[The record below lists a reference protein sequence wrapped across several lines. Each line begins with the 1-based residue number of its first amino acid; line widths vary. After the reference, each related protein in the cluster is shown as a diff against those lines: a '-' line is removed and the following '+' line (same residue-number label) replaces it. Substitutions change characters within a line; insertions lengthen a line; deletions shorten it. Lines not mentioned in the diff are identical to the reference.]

1 MRFLKVIPLLL
12 LSSLLLGACTSHYQG
27 QDERVLIA
35 DNVEFELV
43 PTIPFKDGLTLTQS
57 ATVTYDK
64 ETHDLI
70 FHTEIRNRTLTMV
83 GLTPTGTRL
92 FTIVTKEGEIRAEGF
107 SSIIESIKPEFLL
120 ADMQL
125 SLWPMEQLQANIS
138 GAKYSEINALTR
150 QMTTHNKALISIQY
164 SDPEHLEGQIVFTH
178 QQRGYTLSLTPIA
191 VEYSTDD

>member
-1 MRFLKVIPLLL
+1 MRLLKLTLL
-12 LSSLLLGACTSHYQG
+12 LSLISLLLGACTSHYQG
-27 QDERVLIA
+27 NNERVLIA
-35 DNVEFELV
+35 NNVDFDLLS
-43 PTIPFKDGLTLTQS
+43 TIPFKNGLTLTQS

-92 FTIVTKEGEIRAEGF
+92 FTIVTKEGNVRAEGF

-125 SLWPMEQLQANIS
+125 SLWPMEQLRANID
-138 GAKYSEINALTR
+138 GAQYLETNALTR
-150 QMTTHNKALISIQY
+150 QMKVNNTDIISIHY
-164 SDPEHLEGQIVFTH
+164 SESEFLQARIEFTH
-178 QQRGYTLSLTPIA
+178 HERGYTLSLTPIA
-191 VEYSTDD
+191 VEYSTND

>member
-1 MRFLKVIPLLL
+1 MRFLKAIPMLL
-12 LSSLLLGACTSHYQG
+12 LSSLLLAACTSHYQG
-27 QDERVLIA
+27 ENERVLIA

-57 ATVTYDK
+57 ATVTYDQ
-64 ETHDLI
+64 EAHDLI
-70 FHTEIRNRTLTMV
+70 FHTEIRDRMLTMV

-92 FTIVTKEGEIRAEGF
+92 FTIVTKEGQIRAEGF

-138 GAKYSEINALTR
+138 GAKYLEINALTR
-150 QMTTHNKALISIQY
+150 QMTTNNKTIISIHY
-164 SDPEHLEGQIVFTH
+164 SEPDYLEGQIEFTH
-178 QQRGYTLSLTPIA
+178 HERGYTLSLTPIA

>member
-27 QDERVLIA
+27 QNERVLIA

-43 PTIPFKDGLTLTQS
+43 STIPFKNGLTLTQS
-57 ATVTYDK
+57 ATVTYNT

-107 SSIIESIKPEFLL
+107 SSIIESIKPQFLL

-138 GAKYSEINALTR
+138 GAKYLEINALTR
-150 QMTTHNKALISIQY
+150 QMTTHNKALISIHY
-164 SDPEHLEGQIVFTH
+164 SEPDFLQGQIEFTH
-178 QQRGYTLSLTPIA
+178 HQRGYTLSLTPIA
-191 VEYSTDD
+191 VEYSTND